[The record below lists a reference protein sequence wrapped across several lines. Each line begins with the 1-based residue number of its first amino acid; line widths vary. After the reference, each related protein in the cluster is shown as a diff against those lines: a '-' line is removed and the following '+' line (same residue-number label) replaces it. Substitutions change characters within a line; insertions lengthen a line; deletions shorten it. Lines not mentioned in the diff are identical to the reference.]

1 MATKVLSYINI
12 CIAANHENGIFLQ
25 RNKWIQNEAEETDI
39 LINDFLDVN
48 ETFSALLIS
57 GNPTA
62 SNPDA

>member
-39 LINDFLDVN
+39 LINDFLEVN
-48 ETFSALLIS
+48 ETFFRTF
-57 GNPTA
+57 N
-62 SNPDA
+62 